1 MGGERSARPNHTKG
15 GPRAQPNDTRGW
27 AQGPLLPVFSE
38 LLELCWGGGGGVGG
52 RPTVPKYPT
61 TFFPRYTSLEIF

>member
-27 AQGPLLPVFSE
+27 AQGPLLPVFSG
-38 LLELCWGGGGGVGG
+38 LLELCWGGGGGGG
-52 RPTVPKYPT
+52 APKCPKKPNT
-61 TFFPRYTSLEIF
+61 IFTPKKNRKNF

>member
-38 LLELCWGGGGGVGG
+38 LLELCLGGGGGGGVGQL
-52 RPTVPKYPT
+52 
-61 TFFPRYTSLEIF
+61 SLNTQPHSFLAILV